1 MQDKLYLHRRLYF
14 DFTNPDKL
22 CSKAV
27 EALGKESIPEIMLFL
42 EDSDYRIRCKAV
54 WALAQLKAKEAIP
67 KFVDLL
73 YDYKYEVSLEVIKAL
88 GQLGDKEAIVPL
100 MDLLKYRKGKKDR
113 YVRCEVVCALKKL
126 NAKEA
131 IPILIDLLKKDRV
144 SDVCLNAI
152 WALERLEA
160 REAINPLCD
169 LINRLDNDNQVRRE
183 AVLIA
188 PSLYRILV
196 YTTSPDSKAYNMVR
210 RHAARVLDKLQ
221 RM

>member
-169 LINRLDNDNQVRRE
+169 LINRLDNDNQVHRE
-183 AVLIA
+183 AV
-188 PSLYRILV
+188 R
-196 YTTSPDSKAYNMVR
+196 KAYNMVR